1 MLDLIPYRLKLEHS
15 QGQGGGASRYTQ
27 KMAVKIPNHFSQQS
41 QRRHLAGAN
50 RSLRVTDGLIDLSSN
65 DYLGVSRK
73 LASAGILE
81 QVSST
86 INGHSVGATGSRLV
100 SGNLIE
106 HEELEAFLAHVHQ
119 APSAL
124 LFGSGYEANIGVLS
138 SVAGRVDTIL
148 YDELI
153 HASMRDGIRLSPA
166 RSLSFKHNDL
176 DDLRRVARQARG
188 DIFIAVESL
197 YSMDGDFAPL
207 IELCSVAAE
216 LNAFLIVDEAHST
229 GLYGD
234 RGAGK
239 VVEQGVADRVFA
251 RIHTFGKAVGYK
263 GACVVGDAILREHLV
278 NHARPFIYSTAVD
291 LVSLRLIREA
301 YRLIES
307 ADREKAAL
315 AALIDGMQHLRAE
328 YRHLRFLSSDSPI
341 QGVIIPG
348 NEDALRAEN
357 ALNRAGFAA
366 RAIRAPTVPNGEE
379 RIRLCLHSFNSI
391 EQISK
396 ALAVISEESSKS
408 SGDAVG

>member
-15 QGQGGGASRYTQ
+15 QGQSRFI
-27 KMAVKIPNHFSQQS
+27 KRMAAEIPNHFSHQR

-50 RSLRVTDGLIDLSSN
+50 RSLRATDGLIDLSSN
-65 DYLGVSRK
+65 DYLGVSRR
-73 LASAGILE
+73 LASDGILK
-81 QVSST
+81 QLVNT
-86 INGHSVGATGSRLV
+86 IKGAAVGATGSRLV
-100 SGNLIE
+100 SGNSIE
-106 HEELEAFLAHVHQ
+106 HEELEEFLANVHQ
-119 APSAL
+119 GPSAL

-176 DDLRRVARQARG
+176 DDLRRVAKQARG
-188 DIFIAVESL
+188 DIFIAIESL

-207 IELCSVAAE
+207 TELCSLATD

-263 GACVVGDAILREHLV
+263 GACVVGGEILREHLI

-291 LVSLRLIREA
+291 LVSLKLIREA
-301 YRLIES
+301 YQLIEAS
-307 ADREKAAL
+307 DKERAAL
-315 AALIDGMQHLRAE
+315 ADLIDGMQRLRAE
-328 YRHLRFLSSDSPI
+328 YHHLRFLSSDSPI

-348 NEDALRAEN
+348 NEAALKAEH
-357 ALNRAGFAA
+357 ALTQAGFAA

-396 ALAVISEESSKS
+396 ALAVISEESSNNRRE
-408 SGDAVG
+408 AVG